1 MEPFTYLPLKHKAPI
16 IPIAM
21 LGGAVQAGFP
31 SPALDYM
38 EDEISL
44 DETLIKNKLATFLMA
59 VAGDSMIEAHIPP
72 GAWIVVD
79 RSLTPNN
86 MDIIVAILDADLTV
100 KHYKKEGNQCW
111 LLPANRKYAPI
122 EISEEMRFEVW
133 GVVIHVIHSL
143 KPTSYV
149 RFNGLQ

>member
-1 MEPFTYLPLKHKAPI
+1 MECLTYYQLKTKAPI
-16 IPIAM
+16 IPVIM

-44 DETLIKNKLATFLMA
+44 DETLIKNKLATFLMG
-59 VAGDSMIEAHIPP
+59 VQGDSMIEAHIPP

-100 KHYKKEGNQCW
+100 KHLKKEGNRCW
-111 LLPANRKYAPI
+111 LLPANKKYQPI
-122 EISEEMRFEVW
+122 EVKEDMRFEVW

-149 RFNGLQ
+149 RLNGL

>member
-1 MEPFTYLPLKHKAPI
+1 
-16 IPIAM
+16 
-21 LGGAVQAGFP
+21 
-31 SPALDYM
+31 M

-79 RSLTPNN
+79 RSIKPNN
-86 MDIIVAILDADLTV
+86 MDIIVAILDADLTI
-100 KHYKKEGNQCW
+100 KYLKREGDKCF
-111 LLPANRKYAPI
+111 LLPANKKYQPI
-122 EISEEMRFEVW
+122 EVREDMRFEVW

-149 RFNGLQ
+149 RFDGL

>member
-1 MEPFTYLPLKHKAPI
+1 MEQLTYYQLKGKAPV
-16 IPIAM
+16 IPIVL

-44 DETLIKNKLATFLMA
+44 DETLIKNKLATYLMQ
-59 VAGDSMIEAHIPP
+59 VSGDSMIEAFIPP

-100 KHYKKEGNQCW
+100 KYLKKEGNKCW
-111 LLPANRKYAPI
+111 LLPANKKYPPI
-122 EISEEMRFEVW
+122 EVKEDMRFEVW
-133 GVVIHVIHSL
+133 GVVIHVIHSV

-149 RFNGLQ
+149 RFNGL

>member
-1 MEPFTYLPLKHKAPI
+1 MERLPYLQLKTKAPI
-16 IPIAM
+16 IPIVM

-72 GAWIVVD
+72 GAWIVV
-79 RSLTPNN
+79 
-86 MDIIVAILDADLTV
+86 
-100 KHYKKEGNQCW
+100 
-111 LLPANRKYAPI
+111 
-122 EISEEMRFEVW
+122 
-133 GVVIHVIHSL
+133 
-143 KPTSYV
+143 
-149 RFNGLQ
+149 